1 MSCSYSGS
9 LPLKK
14 RHCESPSLAKSCE
27 QMRSRNPAIVR
38 DHPYAAGELEQR
50 VLECA
55 QRFDVEVFR
64 WLVEQEEVA
73 IGDQRLLQVQPS
85 ALAARE
91 LAEEFLL
98 VGALAVEAAD
108 GRHVPARARRSNGRT
123 AAIRH
128 GAPAVATRSTRAIPR
143 RAGTPTNDVPAALP
157 STSAG
162 HRSTAAAT
170 AATPRAVAAE
180 SLLAARAPLRGRRGQ
195 MHTRPRSICSARRGN
210 ADSRPPHQPLARKR
224 AAR

>member
-1 MSCSYSGS
+1 MSRPRRPRVASRCGRGS
-9 LPLKK
+9 Q
-14 RHCESPSLAKSCE
+14 RSCE
-27 QMRSRNPAIVR
+27 ITRTQPANSSNASSSARSVSTSRSFHGSSSRRRLPPAIS
-38 DHPYAAGELEQR
+38 
-50 VLECA
+50 
-55 QRFDVEVFR
+55 VFSR
-64 WLVEQEEVA
+64 CS
-73 IGDQRLLQVQPS
+73 RRRSPP
-85 ALAARE
+85 AARE

-180 SLLAARAPLRGRRGQ
+180 SLLAARASPGGRLGR
-195 MHTRPRSICSARRGN
+195 MHTRPRSVGRARRGD
-210 ADSRPPHQPLARKR
+210 ADSRAPHQPLARKR